1 LDIRIDPGEGGI
13 VALGAGKAEKL
24 GGVGKPGPDPLER
37 SDHAF
42 ECFLFLAE
50 LLRAL
55 RIAPDSGVAQESF
68 DFRQPFLLGF
78 EVKDTSAAPPTAP
91 AGR

>member
-24 GGVGKPGPDPLER
+24 GGVGEPAAYAAERADDGLER
-37 SDHAF
+37 L
-42 ECFLFLAE
+42 LFLAE

-55 RIAPDSGVAQESF
+55 LVAPDLGVRELAL
-68 DFRQPFLLGF
+68 DFR
-78 EVKDTSAAPPTAP
+78 
-91 AGR
+91 